1 MIGSPS
7 GVASFSFS
15 NMFINSHRSLSEM
28 IYASAFPELT
38 QRIVGTDFVEIH
50 GWHHVRGMDGECSR

>member
-1 MIGSPS
+1 MIGSLS

-15 NMFINSHRSLSEM
+15 NMFITMSIM
-28 IYASAFPELT
+28 ILASAFPELA
-38 QRIVGTDFVEIH
+38 QGNVGTDFVEIH